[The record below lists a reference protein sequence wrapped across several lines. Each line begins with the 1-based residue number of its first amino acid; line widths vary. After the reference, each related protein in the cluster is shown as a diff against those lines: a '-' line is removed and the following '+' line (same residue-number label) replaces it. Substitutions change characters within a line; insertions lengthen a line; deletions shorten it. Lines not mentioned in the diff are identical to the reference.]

1 MQQHDL
7 IQENEWNGVNFEWE
21 MDRDSNEFPYSN
33 VGIMWIFVEIYP
45 KWHEFQENERN
56 GREFQSGLE
65 KFGGS
70 KNDGEDMVIFMSN
83 DGEKRIR

>member
-1 MQQHDL
+1 M
-7 IQENEWNGVNFEWE
+7 
-21 MDRDSNEFPYSN
+21 
-33 VGIMWIFVEIYP
+33 EIYP

-56 GREFQSGLE
+56 GREFQSGSE

-83 DGEKRIR
+83 DGERRIHELWKIVHEVVVMTTRTKNYK